1 MEYSDI
7 RLGAFL
13 KFEDE
18 EETFTVI
25 VTRKHM
31 ADYIDQ
37 STLEQKQTPVF
48 DGIVLKVETKTIP
61 EWEAHYEV
69 GDTLYNGDE
78 ACYVEV
84 GNPFASDN
92 VVRVGDLMRY
102 TQGSER
108 YTVRVDEILSYD
120 GYFTGVIVESNIDE
134 DDFRVGD
141 FSEVC
146 VWNRFKKVL

>member
-18 EETFTVI
+18 EETFTII
-25 VTRKHM
+25 VTRKYSV
-31 ADYIDQ
+31 DYTNPDTHAKSEIH
-37 STLEQKQTPVF
+37 TF
-48 DGIVLKVETKTIP
+48 DGIVLARSVKTI
-61 EWEAHYEV
+61 EEYEAHYEV
-69 GDTLYNGDE
+69 GEMLVHGDE

-84 GNPFASDN
+84 GNPFTSDDI
-92 VVRVGDLMRY
+92 VRIGDLMRY

-108 YTVRVDEILSYD
+108 YTVRVDEILAYD

-134 DDFRVGD
+134 DEFRVGD
-141 FSEVC
+141 FSDVC

>member
-18 EETFTVI
+18 EETFTII
-25 VTRKHM
+25 VTRKYSV
-31 ADYIDQ
+31 DYTNPDTRVKSEIP
-37 STLEQKQTPVF
+37 TF
-48 DGIVLKVETKTIP
+48 DGIVLTRSVKIIDEY
-61 EWEAHYEV
+61 EAHYEV
-69 GDTLYNGDE
+69 GEMLVHGDE

-84 GNPFASDN
+84 GNPFASDAI
-92 VVRVGDLMRY
+92 VRIGDLMRY

-120 GYFTGVIVESNIDE
+120 GYFSGVIVESNIDE
-134 DDFRVGD
+134 DEFRVGD
-141 FSEVC
+141 FSDVC